1 MWLTRLS
8 LNRPVTITVFMVAVI
23 VLGFYALS
31 KTQVE
36 LQPKVDF
43 PVITILT
50 VYPGASPD
58 EVETLVTKPIEDA
71 VAGVERLRQIT
82 SVSQYGISQVTLEFY
97 IGTDVGEAYIDVQAK
112 VNAAVGL
119 LPRDAER
126 PVISKLD
133 TQSQP
138 TMYIGMTGNRPPYEL
153 RDLADNLIKDRLSSV
168 PGVAAV
174 TVSGGQKR
182 EILVAI
188 DKERLNAYGLSINA
202 VVRAL
207 QAANLNLPAGRITE
221 GERDYSVRLLGE
233 FRSID
238 ELRNLR
244 LYLQNPRNPMAA
256 GTTLR
261 LQDIADIRDTVEERT
276 VITRLNGKENVTLV
290 VQKASDA
297 NALEISEGI
306 HQVIERIQKEYP
318 DLKFEISF
326 DQAESIKESLT
337 DLRIALYLAIIL
349 VVLIVYLFL
358 YNVRGTFIVA
368 LAIPTCIFA
377 SFIAI
382 YFFGFTI
389 NFMTMLALSL
399 AVGVLV
405 DDAIVVIENIYRHLS
420 MGEEPME
427 AAYNGR
433 TEIGLAAITITF
445 VDVVVFLPIAFMG
458 GVSGQFFRSF
468 GLTVAVT
475 VLFSLLVS
483 FTLTPMLASRFYR
496 RGEALE
502 EPKGFFR
509 WFDARYRALE
519 RLYRR
524 LLGWALRHRW
534 AVIMTGNG
542 LLLLTLIL
550 VIGSAL
556 RGSPLLPFRFAP
568 SQDQGLIGITVKLPP
583 AAALSET
590 DAVVKRIE
598 QAALSIPEVKFVSSL
613 VGASGA
619 GFIGAGDQGP
629 RFANIQVT
637 LHPKKALL
645 DSLMFWVKHEE
656 PLRTRSDVEIAGE
669 LREKIG
675 VIPGAQ
681 ITVNTISGFRG
692 GGFGVPIQL
701 AMVGKDTT
709 TLLETA
715 ERVKQLISQI
725 PGIKDPDLSWSA
737 GKPELQVVVDRERAT
752 RLGVSLTEIALALRT
767 AYEGD
772 TSVKYREG
780 GQEYA
785 IRVRLDEAD
794 RQRVSE
800 LSNLVVSYVQG
811 APVYLRDVATIRLDE
826 GPTRIERADR
836 QRRVMV
842 LANIMPGYSLGN
854 LRVQIDNLLRQ
865 QNVIPPDVRV
875 SWFGEGE
882 VLAREGAY
890 MMQALLLSFILVYLL
905 MVALF
910 ENWLY
915 PFIIM
920 FSQPQA
926 LVGALLALIVA
937 RSELN
942 IVSMIGIIMLV
953 GLVGKNAILLVDF
966 TNTLRARGLSREE
979 ALQQAGPIR
988 LRPILMT
995 TGGAGAGD
1003 GADCAGGG
1011 AWLRVPCAAGHRN
1024 YRRHAGQHAAN
1035 AGGHPLYVHRDGR
1048 PDAESAAACRT
1059 PTRRRE
1065 AASGRGRVGADLC
1078 VCPHPS
1084 IVCLPASLHCRNI
1097 LPKSESP
1104 PHHAVGQVGQI
1115 GGDAG
1120 GTARKSGA
1128 VSRARGGAAP
1138 RYRPHAER
1146 AYHPA
1151 RDCGAS
1157 GRRCDCAPAQRRHGA
1172 ADSPVSPSGGRNAAG
1187 NPRRH
1192 AGTR

>member
-221 GERDYSVRLLGE
+221 GERDYNVRLLGE

-715 ERVKQLISQI
+715 ERVKRLISQI
-725 PGIKDPDLSWSA
+725 PGVKDTDLSWSA

-752 RLGVSLTEIALALRT
+752 RLGVNLAEIALALRT

-865 QNVIPPDVRV
+865 QNVIPPGVRV

-995 TGGAGAGD
+995 TAALVLAMVPIALAVGRGSEFRAPLGIVIIGGMLVSTLLTLVVIPCMYTVMDDLTQNLRRLVAPRRA
-1003 GADCAGGG
+1003 AVKQRVAGG
-1011 AWLRVPCAAGHRN
+1011 
-1024 YRRHAGQHAAN
+1024 
-1035 AGGHPLYVHRDGR
+1035 
-1048 PDAESAAACRT
+1048 E
-1059 PTRRRE
+1059 
-1065 AASGRGRVGADLC
+1065 
-1078 VCPHPS
+1078 
-1084 IVCLPASLHCRNI
+1084 
-1097 LPKSESP
+1097 
-1104 PHHAVGQVGQI
+1104 
-1115 GGDAG
+1115 
-1120 GTARKSGA
+1120 
-1128 VSRARGGAAP
+1128 
-1138 RYRPHAER
+1138 
-1146 AYHPA
+1146 
-1151 RDCGAS
+1151 
-1157 GRRCDCAPAQRRHGA
+1157 
-1172 ADSPVSPSGGRNAAG
+1172 
-1187 NPRRH
+1187 
-1192 AGTR
+1192 

>member
-1 MWLTRLS
+1 MWLTRLA
-8 LNRPVTITVFMVAVI
+8 LNRPVTITVFMVATI
-23 VLGFYALS
+23 VLGWYALS
-31 KTQVE
+31 RTQVE
-36 LQPKVDF
+36 LQPRVDF

-58 EVETLVTKPIEDA
+58 EVETLVTKPLEDA
-71 VAGVERLRQIT
+71 VAGVEGLRQIT
-82 SVSQYGISQVTLEFY
+82 STSQYGVSQVALEFY
-97 IGTDVGEAYIDVQAK
+97 IGTDMGQAYIDVQAK

-119 LPRDAER
+119 LPDDAER
-126 PVISKLD
+126 PIISKLD

-138 TMYIGMTGNRPPYEL
+138 TMYLALSGNRPSYEL
-153 RDLADNLIKDRLSSV
+153 RDLADNIIKDRLSSV

-188 DKERLNAYGLSINA
+188 DKDRLNAYGLSINS

-221 GERDYSVRLLGE
+221 GERDYNVRLLGE
-233 FRSID
+233 FRSVE

-244 LYLQNPRNPMAA
+244 LYLQNPRNPAA
-256 GTTLR
+256 PGATIR
-261 LQDIADIRDTVEERT
+261 LQDIAEIRDTVEERT
-276 VITRLNGKENVTLV
+276 VITRLNGKENVTIV

-297 NALEISEGI
+297 NALEVSKGI
-306 HQVIERIQKEYP
+306 HEVIQRIQREYP

-358 YNVRGTFIVA
+358 YNIRGTFIVA

-377 SFIAI
+377 SFLAI

-389 NFMTMLALSL
+389 NVMTMLALSL

-420 MGEEPME
+420 LGEEPME

-502 EPKGFFR
+502 EPRGFFR
-509 WFDARYRALE
+509 WFDARYRTLE
-519 RLYRR
+519 RGYRR
-524 LLGWALRHRW
+524 LLAWALRHRW
-534 AVIMTGNG
+534 AVILTGNG
-542 LLLLTLIL
+542 LLLATLVL
-550 VIGSAL
+550 VIGSAM

-583 AAALSET
+583 DAALSET
-590 DAVVKRIE
+590 DAVVRRIE
-598 QAALSIPEVKFVSSL
+598 QVALTIPEVKYVSSL

-619 GFIGAGDQGP
+619 SFMGAGDQGP
-629 RFANIQVT
+629 RFASLQVT

-645 DSLMFWVKHEE
+645 DSLMFWVKHDE

-681 ITVNTISGFRG
+681 VAVNAISGFRG

-701 AMVGKDTT
+701 AMSGKDTAV
-709 TLLETA
+709 LLETA
-715 ERVKQLISQI
+715 ERVRQAISKL

-737 GKPELQVVVDRERAT
+737 GKPELQVIVDRERAT
-752 RLGVSLTEIALALRT
+752 RLGVSIAEIALALRT

-772 TSVKYREG
+772 TSVKYREA

-785 IRVRLDEAD
+785 IRVRLNEAD
-794 RQRVSE
+794 RQRTGE
-800 LSNLVVSYVQG
+800 LGNLVVAYVQG
-811 APVYLRDVATIRLDE
+811 APVYLRDVATIRLSE

-842 LANIMPGYSLGN
+842 LANLMPGYSLGN
-854 LRVQIDNLLRQ
+854 LRVQIDNLLRE
-865 QNVIPPDVRV
+865 QNLVPPGVRV
-875 SWFGEGE
+875 QWFGEGE
-882 VLAREGAY
+882 VMAREGVY
-890 MMQALLLSFILVYLL
+890 MMQALLLSFVLVYLL

-966 TNTLRARGLSREE
+966 TNTLRSRGLPRDE
-979 ALQQAGPIR
+979 ALKEAGPIR

-995 TGGAGAGD
+995 TLSLVLAMIPVALAVGRGSEFRAPLGIVIIGGMLVSTLLTLVVIPCMYTVMD
-1003 GADCAGGG
+1003 DLSH
-1011 AWLRVPCAAGHRN
+1011 WLRR
-1024 YRRHAGQHAAN
+1024 
-1035 AGGHPLYVHRDGR
+1035 LF
-1048 PDAESAAACRT
+1048 
-1059 PTRRRE
+1059 RRRRRPLVE
-1065 AASGRGRVGADLC
+1065 AVAEELQEV
-1078 VCPHPS
+1078 
-1084 IVCLPASLHCRNI
+1084 
-1097 LPKSESP
+1097 
-1104 PHHAVGQVGQI
+1104 
-1115 GGDAG
+1115 
-1120 GTARKSGA
+1120 AR
-1128 VSRARGGAAP
+1128 R
-1138 RYRPHAER
+1138 
-1146 AYHPA
+1146 
-1151 RDCGAS
+1151 
-1157 GRRCDCAPAQRRHGA
+1157 
-1172 ADSPVSPSGGRNAAG
+1172 
-1187 NPRRH
+1187 
-1192 AGTR
+1192 

>member
-1 MWLTRLS
+1 MWLTRLA

-71 VAGVERLRQIT
+71 VAGVEGLRQIT
-82 SVSQYGISQVTLEFY
+82 STSQYGVSQVTLEFY
-97 IGTDVGEAYIDVQAK
+97 IGTDIGEAYIDVQAK

-126 PVISKLD
+126 PIISKLD

-188 DKERLNAYGLSINA
+188 DKERLNAYGLSINQ
-202 VVRAL
+202 VVQAL

-221 GERDYSVRLLGE
+221 GERDYNVRLLGE
-233 FRSID
+233 FRAIE

-244 LYLQNPRNPMAA
+244 LYLQNPRNPMAQGA
-256 GTTLR
+256 TIR
-261 LQDIADIRDTVEERT
+261 LQDIAQIRDTVEERT

-297 NALEISEGI
+297 NALEVSEGI
-306 HQVIERIQKEYP
+306 HQAIERIQKEYP

-337 DLRIALYLAIIL
+337 DLRMALYLAIIL

-358 YNVRGTFIVA
+358 YNVRGTFIVS

-509 WFDARYRALE
+509 WFDARYRSLE
-519 RLYRR
+519 RGYRR

-534 AVIMTGNG
+534 AVIVMGNG

-613 VGASGA
+613 VGASAA
-619 GFIGAGDQGP
+619 GFIGAGDTGP
-629 RFANIQVT
+629 RFASIQVT

-692 GGFGVPIQL
+692 GDFGVPIQL
-701 AMVGKDTT
+701 AMVGKDTP

-725 PGIKDPDLSWSA
+725 PGVKDTDLSWSA

-752 RLGVSLTEIALALRT
+752 RLGVSLAEIALALRT

-772 TSVKYREG
+772 TSVKYREA

-842 LANIMPGYSLGN
+842 LANLMPGYSLGN
-854 LRVQIDNLLRQ
+854 IRVQIDNLLRE
-865 QNVIPPDVRV
+865 QNVIPPGVRV

-882 VLAREGAY
+882 VMAREGVY
-890 MMQALLLSFILVYLL
+890 MMQALLLAFILVYLL

-966 TNTLRARGLSREE
+966 TNTLRSRGLSRDE

-995 TGGAGAGD
+995 TISLVLAMVPIALAIGRGSEFRAPLGIVIIGGMLVSTLLTLLVIPCMYTVMDDLTQNLRRLVAPRRA
-1003 GADCAGGG
+1003 AVKQRVAGG
-1011 AWLRVPCAAGHRN
+1011 
-1024 YRRHAGQHAAN
+1024 
-1035 AGGHPLYVHRDGR
+1035 
-1048 PDAESAAACRT
+1048 E
-1059 PTRRRE
+1059 
-1065 AASGRGRVGADLC
+1065 
-1078 VCPHPS
+1078 
-1084 IVCLPASLHCRNI
+1084 
-1097 LPKSESP
+1097 
-1104 PHHAVGQVGQI
+1104 
-1115 GGDAG
+1115 
-1120 GTARKSGA
+1120 
-1128 VSRARGGAAP
+1128 
-1138 RYRPHAER
+1138 
-1146 AYHPA
+1146 
-1151 RDCGAS
+1151 
-1157 GRRCDCAPAQRRHGA
+1157 
-1172 ADSPVSPSGGRNAAG
+1172 
-1187 NPRRH
+1187 
-1192 AGTR
+1192 

>member
-1 MWLTRLS
+1 
-8 LNRPVTITVFMVAVI
+8 
-23 VLGFYALS
+23 
-31 KTQVE
+31 
-36 LQPKVDF
+36 
-43 PVITILT
+43 
-50 VYPGASPD
+50 
-58 EVETLVTKPIEDA
+58 
-71 VAGVERLRQIT
+71 
-82 SVSQYGISQVTLEFY
+82 
-97 IGTDVGEAYIDVQAK
+97 
-112 VNAAVGL
+112 
-119 LPRDAER
+119 
-126 PVISKLD
+126 
-133 TQSQP
+133 
-138 TMYIGMTGNRPPYEL
+138 
-153 RDLADNLIKDRLSSV
+153 
-168 PGVAAV
+168 
-174 TVSGGQKR
+174 
-182 EILVAI
+182 
-188 DKERLNAYGLSINA
+188 
-202 VVRAL
+202 
-207 QAANLNLPAGRITE
+207 
-221 GERDYSVRLLGE
+221 
-233 FRSID
+233 
-238 ELRNLR
+238 
-244 LYLQNPRNPMAA
+244 
-256 GTTLR
+256 
-261 LQDIADIRDTVEERT
+261 
-276 VITRLNGKENVTLV
+276 
-290 VQKASDA
+290 
-297 NALEISEGI
+297 
-306 HQVIERIQKEYP
+306 
-318 DLKFEISF
+318 
-326 DQAESIKESLT
+326 
-337 DLRIALYLAIIL
+337 
-349 VVLIVYLFL
+349 
-358 YNVRGTFIVA
+358 
-368 LAIPTCIFA
+368 
-377 SFIAI
+377 
-382 YFFGFTI
+382 
-389 NFMTMLALSL
+389 MTMLALSL

-534 AVIMTGNG
+534 AVIVTGNG

-645 DSLMFWVKHEE
+645 DSLLFWVKHEE

-995 TGGAGAGD
+995 TAALVLAMVPIALAVGRGSEFRAPLGIVIIGGMLVSTLLTLVVIPCMYTVMDDLTQNLRRLVAPRRA
-1003 GADCAGGG
+1003 AVKQPIAGG
-1011 AWLRVPCAAGHRN
+1011 
-1024 YRRHAGQHAAN
+1024 
-1035 AGGHPLYVHRDGR
+1035 
-1048 PDAESAAACRT
+1048 
-1059 PTRRRE
+1059 
-1065 AASGRGRVGADLC
+1065 
-1078 VCPHPS
+1078 
-1084 IVCLPASLHCRNI
+1084 
-1097 LPKSESP
+1097 K
-1104 PHHAVGQVGQI
+1104 
-1115 GGDAG
+1115 
-1120 GTARKSGA
+1120 
-1128 VSRARGGAAP
+1128 
-1138 RYRPHAER
+1138 
-1146 AYHPA
+1146 
-1151 RDCGAS
+1151 
-1157 GRRCDCAPAQRRHGA
+1157 
-1172 ADSPVSPSGGRNAAG
+1172 
-1187 NPRRH
+1187 
-1192 AGTR
+1192 

>member
-71 VAGVERLRQIT
+71 VAGVEGLRQIT

-126 PVISKLD
+126 PIISKLD

-188 DKERLNAYGLSINA
+188 DKERLNAYGLSINQ
-202 VVRAL
+202 VVQAL

-221 GERDYSVRLLGE
+221 GERDYNVRLLGE

-458 GVSGQFFRSF
+458 GIVGQFFRSF

-534 AVIMTGNG
+534 AVIVTGNG

-619 GFIGAGDQGP
+619 GFIGAGDRGP

-725 PGIKDPDLSWSA
+725 PGVKDTDLSWSA

-752 RLGVSLTEIALALRT
+752 RLGVNLAEIALALRT

-865 QNVIPPDVRV
+865 QNVIPPGVRV

-995 TGGAGAGD
+995 TAALVLAMVPIALAVGRGSEFRAPLGIVIIGGMLVSTLLTLVVIPCMYTVMDDLTQNLRRLVAPRRA
-1003 GADCAGGG
+1003 AVKQRVAGG
-1011 AWLRVPCAAGHRN
+1011 
-1024 YRRHAGQHAAN
+1024 
-1035 AGGHPLYVHRDGR
+1035 
-1048 PDAESAAACRT
+1048 E
-1059 PTRRRE
+1059 
-1065 AASGRGRVGADLC
+1065 
-1078 VCPHPS
+1078 
-1084 IVCLPASLHCRNI
+1084 
-1097 LPKSESP
+1097 
-1104 PHHAVGQVGQI
+1104 
-1115 GGDAG
+1115 
-1120 GTARKSGA
+1120 
-1128 VSRARGGAAP
+1128 
-1138 RYRPHAER
+1138 
-1146 AYHPA
+1146 
-1151 RDCGAS
+1151 
-1157 GRRCDCAPAQRRHGA
+1157 
-1172 ADSPVSPSGGRNAAG
+1172 
-1187 NPRRH
+1187 
-1192 AGTR
+1192 

>member
-221 GERDYSVRLLGE
+221 GERDYNVRLLGE

-534 AVIMTGNG
+534 AVIVTGNG

-865 QNVIPPDVRV
+865 QNVIPPGVRV

-995 TGGAGAGD
+995 TAALVLAMVPIALAVGRGSEFRAPLGIVIIGGMLVSTLLTLVVIPCMYTVMDDLTQNLRRLVAPRRA
-1003 GADCAGGG
+1003 AVKQRVAGG
-1011 AWLRVPCAAGHRN
+1011 
-1024 YRRHAGQHAAN
+1024 
-1035 AGGHPLYVHRDGR
+1035 
-1048 PDAESAAACRT
+1048 E
-1059 PTRRRE
+1059 
-1065 AASGRGRVGADLC
+1065 
-1078 VCPHPS
+1078 
-1084 IVCLPASLHCRNI
+1084 
-1097 LPKSESP
+1097 
-1104 PHHAVGQVGQI
+1104 
-1115 GGDAG
+1115 
-1120 GTARKSGA
+1120 
-1128 VSRARGGAAP
+1128 
-1138 RYRPHAER
+1138 
-1146 AYHPA
+1146 
-1151 RDCGAS
+1151 
-1157 GRRCDCAPAQRRHGA
+1157 
-1172 ADSPVSPSGGRNAAG
+1172 
-1187 NPRRH
+1187 
-1192 AGTR
+1192 

>member
-71 VAGVERLRQIT
+71 VAGVEGLRQIT

-221 GERDYSVRLLGE
+221 GERDYNVRLLGE

-534 AVIMTGNG
+534 AVIVTGNG

-725 PGIKDPDLSWSA
+725 PGVKDTDLSWSA

-752 RLGVSLTEIALALRT
+752 RLGVNLAEIALALRT

-865 QNVIPPDVRV
+865 QNVIPPGVRV

-995 TGGAGAGD
+995 TASLVLAMVPIALAVGRGSEFRAPLGIVIIGGMLVSTLLTLVVIPCMYTVMDDLTQNLRRLVAPRRA
-1003 GADCAGGG
+1003 AVKQRVAGG
-1011 AWLRVPCAAGHRN
+1011 
-1024 YRRHAGQHAAN
+1024 
-1035 AGGHPLYVHRDGR
+1035 
-1048 PDAESAAACRT
+1048 E
-1059 PTRRRE
+1059 
-1065 AASGRGRVGADLC
+1065 
-1078 VCPHPS
+1078 
-1084 IVCLPASLHCRNI
+1084 
-1097 LPKSESP
+1097 
-1104 PHHAVGQVGQI
+1104 
-1115 GGDAG
+1115 
-1120 GTARKSGA
+1120 
-1128 VSRARGGAAP
+1128 
-1138 RYRPHAER
+1138 
-1146 AYHPA
+1146 
-1151 RDCGAS
+1151 
-1157 GRRCDCAPAQRRHGA
+1157 
-1172 ADSPVSPSGGRNAAG
+1172 
-1187 NPRRH
+1187 
-1192 AGTR
+1192 

>member
-8 LNRPVTITVFMVAVI
+8 LNRPVTITVFMAAVI

-71 VAGVERLRQIT
+71 VAGVEGLRQIT

-221 GERDYSVRLLGE
+221 GERDYNVRLLGE

-534 AVIMTGNG
+534 AVIVTGNG

-725 PGIKDPDLSWSA
+725 PGVKDTDLSWSA

-752 RLGVSLTEIALALRT
+752 RLGVNLAEIALALRT

-865 QNVIPPDVRV
+865 QNVIPPGVRV

-995 TGGAGAGD
+995 TASLVLAMVPIALAVGRGSEFRAPLGIVIIGGMLVSTLLTLVVIPCMYTVMDDLTQNLRRLVAPRRA
-1003 GADCAGGG
+1003 AVKQRVAGG
-1011 AWLRVPCAAGHRN
+1011 
-1024 YRRHAGQHAAN
+1024 
-1035 AGGHPLYVHRDGR
+1035 
-1048 PDAESAAACRT
+1048 E
-1059 PTRRRE
+1059 
-1065 AASGRGRVGADLC
+1065 
-1078 VCPHPS
+1078 
-1084 IVCLPASLHCRNI
+1084 
-1097 LPKSESP
+1097 
-1104 PHHAVGQVGQI
+1104 
-1115 GGDAG
+1115 
-1120 GTARKSGA
+1120 
-1128 VSRARGGAAP
+1128 
-1138 RYRPHAER
+1138 
-1146 AYHPA
+1146 
-1151 RDCGAS
+1151 
-1157 GRRCDCAPAQRRHGA
+1157 
-1172 ADSPVSPSGGRNAAG
+1172 
-1187 NPRRH
+1187 
-1192 AGTR
+1192 

>member
-71 VAGVERLRQIT
+71 VAGVEGLRQIT

-221 GERDYSVRLLGE
+221 GERDYNVRLLGE

-534 AVIMTGNG
+534 AVIVTGNG

-725 PGIKDPDLSWSA
+725 PGVKDTDLSWSA

-865 QNVIPPDVRV
+865 QNVIPPGVRV

-995 TGGAGAGD
+995 TAALVLAMVPIALAVGRGSEFRAPLGIVIIGGMLVSTLLTLVVIPCMYTVMDDLTQNLRRLVAPRRA
-1003 GADCAGGG
+1003 AVKQRVAGG
-1011 AWLRVPCAAGHRN
+1011 
-1024 YRRHAGQHAAN
+1024 
-1035 AGGHPLYVHRDGR
+1035 
-1048 PDAESAAACRT
+1048 E
-1059 PTRRRE
+1059 
-1065 AASGRGRVGADLC
+1065 
-1078 VCPHPS
+1078 
-1084 IVCLPASLHCRNI
+1084 
-1097 LPKSESP
+1097 
-1104 PHHAVGQVGQI
+1104 
-1115 GGDAG
+1115 
-1120 GTARKSGA
+1120 
-1128 VSRARGGAAP
+1128 
-1138 RYRPHAER
+1138 
-1146 AYHPA
+1146 
-1151 RDCGAS
+1151 
-1157 GRRCDCAPAQRRHGA
+1157 
-1172 ADSPVSPSGGRNAAG
+1172 
-1187 NPRRH
+1187 
-1192 AGTR
+1192 

>member
-71 VAGVERLRQIT
+71 VAGVEGLRQIT

-221 GERDYSVRLLGE
+221 GERDYNVRLLGE

-458 GVSGQFFRSF
+458 GIVGQFFRSF

-534 AVIMTGNG
+534 AVIVTGNG

-619 GFIGAGDQGP
+619 GFIGAGDRGP

-715 ERVKQLISQI
+715 ERVKRLISQI

-752 RLGVSLTEIALALRT
+752 RLGVNLAEIALALRT

-865 QNVIPPDVRV
+865 QNVIPPSVRV

-882 VLAREGAY
+882 VLTREGAY

-995 TGGAGAGD
+995 TAALVLAMVPIALAVGRGSEFRAPLGIVIIGGMLVSTLLTLVVIPCMYTVMDDLTQNLRRLVAPRRA
-1003 GADCAGGG
+1003 AVKQRVAGG
-1011 AWLRVPCAAGHRN
+1011 
-1024 YRRHAGQHAAN
+1024 
-1035 AGGHPLYVHRDGR
+1035 
-1048 PDAESAAACRT
+1048 E
-1059 PTRRRE
+1059 
-1065 AASGRGRVGADLC
+1065 
-1078 VCPHPS
+1078 
-1084 IVCLPASLHCRNI
+1084 
-1097 LPKSESP
+1097 
-1104 PHHAVGQVGQI
+1104 
-1115 GGDAG
+1115 
-1120 GTARKSGA
+1120 
-1128 VSRARGGAAP
+1128 
-1138 RYRPHAER
+1138 
-1146 AYHPA
+1146 
-1151 RDCGAS
+1151 
-1157 GRRCDCAPAQRRHGA
+1157 
-1172 ADSPVSPSGGRNAAG
+1172 
-1187 NPRRH
+1187 
-1192 AGTR
+1192 

>member
-71 VAGVERLRQIT
+71 VAGVEGLRQIT

-221 GERDYSVRLLGE
+221 GERDYNVRLLGE

-458 GVSGQFFRSF
+458 GIVGQFFRSF

-534 AVIMTGNG
+534 AVIVTGNG

-619 GFIGAGDQGP
+619 GFIGAGDRGP

-725 PGIKDPDLSWSA
+725 PGVKDTDLSWSA

-752 RLGVSLTEIALALRT
+752 RLGVSLAEIALALRT

-865 QNVIPPDVRV
+865 QNVIPPSVRV

-882 VLAREGAY
+882 VLTREGAY

-995 TGGAGAGD
+995 TAALVLAMVPIALAVGRGSEFRAPLGIVIIGGMLVSTLLTLVVIPCMYTVMDDLTQNLRRLVAPRRA
-1003 GADCAGGG
+1003 AVKQRVAGG
-1011 AWLRVPCAAGHRN
+1011 
-1024 YRRHAGQHAAN
+1024 
-1035 AGGHPLYVHRDGR
+1035 
-1048 PDAESAAACRT
+1048 E
-1059 PTRRRE
+1059 
-1065 AASGRGRVGADLC
+1065 
-1078 VCPHPS
+1078 
-1084 IVCLPASLHCRNI
+1084 
-1097 LPKSESP
+1097 
-1104 PHHAVGQVGQI
+1104 
-1115 GGDAG
+1115 
-1120 GTARKSGA
+1120 
-1128 VSRARGGAAP
+1128 
-1138 RYRPHAER
+1138 
-1146 AYHPA
+1146 
-1151 RDCGAS
+1151 
-1157 GRRCDCAPAQRRHGA
+1157 
-1172 ADSPVSPSGGRNAAG
+1172 
-1187 NPRRH
+1187 
-1192 AGTR
+1192 

>member
-8 LNRPVTITVFMVAVI
+8 LNRPVTITVFMAAVI

-995 TGGAGAGD
+995 TISLVLAMVPIALAIGRGSEFRAPLGIVIIGGMLVSTLLTLLVIPCMYTVMDDLTQNLRRLVAPRRA
-1003 GADCAGGG
+1003 AVKQRVAGG
-1011 AWLRVPCAAGHRN
+1011 
-1024 YRRHAGQHAAN
+1024 
-1035 AGGHPLYVHRDGR
+1035 
-1048 PDAESAAACRT
+1048 E
-1059 PTRRRE
+1059 
-1065 AASGRGRVGADLC
+1065 
-1078 VCPHPS
+1078 
-1084 IVCLPASLHCRNI
+1084 
-1097 LPKSESP
+1097 
-1104 PHHAVGQVGQI
+1104 
-1115 GGDAG
+1115 
-1120 GTARKSGA
+1120 
-1128 VSRARGGAAP
+1128 
-1138 RYRPHAER
+1138 
-1146 AYHPA
+1146 
-1151 RDCGAS
+1151 
-1157 GRRCDCAPAQRRHGA
+1157 
-1172 ADSPVSPSGGRNAAG
+1172 
-1187 NPRRH
+1187 
-1192 AGTR
+1192 

>member
-71 VAGVERLRQIT
+71 VAGVEGLRQIT

-126 PVISKLD
+126 PIISKLD

-188 DKERLNAYGLSINA
+188 DKERLNAYGLSINQ
-202 VVRAL
+202 VVQAL

-221 GERDYSVRLLGE
+221 GERDYNVRLLGE

-458 GVSGQFFRSF
+458 GIVGQFFRSF

-534 AVIMTGNG
+534 AVIVTGNG

-619 GFIGAGDQGP
+619 GFIGAGDRGP

-725 PGIKDPDLSWSA
+725 PGVKDTDLSWSA

-752 RLGVSLTEIALALRT
+752 RLGVNLAEIALALRT

-865 QNVIPPDVRV
+865 QNVIPPGVRV

-882 VLAREGAY
+882 VLTREGAY

-995 TGGAGAGD
+995 TAALVLAMVPIALAVGRGSEFRAPLGIVIIGGMLVSTLLTLVVIPCMYTVMDDLTQNLRRLVAPRRA
-1003 GADCAGGG
+1003 AVKQRVAGG
-1011 AWLRVPCAAGHRN
+1011 
-1024 YRRHAGQHAAN
+1024 
-1035 AGGHPLYVHRDGR
+1035 
-1048 PDAESAAACRT
+1048 E
-1059 PTRRRE
+1059 
-1065 AASGRGRVGADLC
+1065 
-1078 VCPHPS
+1078 
-1084 IVCLPASLHCRNI
+1084 
-1097 LPKSESP
+1097 
-1104 PHHAVGQVGQI
+1104 
-1115 GGDAG
+1115 
-1120 GTARKSGA
+1120 
-1128 VSRARGGAAP
+1128 
-1138 RYRPHAER
+1138 
-1146 AYHPA
+1146 
-1151 RDCGAS
+1151 
-1157 GRRCDCAPAQRRHGA
+1157 
-1172 ADSPVSPSGGRNAAG
+1172 
-1187 NPRRH
+1187 
-1192 AGTR
+1192 

>member
-1 MWLTRLS
+1 
-8 LNRPVTITVFMVAVI
+8 MVAVI

-71 VAGVERLRQIT
+71 VAGVEGLRQIT

-221 GERDYSVRLLGE
+221 GERDYNVRLLGE

-244 LYLQNPRNPMAA
+244 LYLQNPRNPMAD

-458 GVSGQFFRSF
+458 GIVGQFFRSF

-534 AVIMTGNG
+534 AVIVTGNG

-619 GFIGAGDQGP
+619 GFIGAGDRGP

-715 ERVKQLISQI
+715 ERVKRLISQI

-800 LSNLVVSYVQG
+800 LGNLVVSYVQG

-865 QNVIPPDVRV
+865 QNVIPPGVRV

-882 VLAREGAY
+882 VLTREGAY

-995 TGGAGAGD
+995 TAALVLAMVPIALAVGRGSEFRAPLGIVIIGGMLVSTLLTLVVIPCMYTVMDDLTQNLRRLVAPRRA
-1003 GADCAGGG
+1003 AVKQRVAGG
-1011 AWLRVPCAAGHRN
+1011 
-1024 YRRHAGQHAAN
+1024 
-1035 AGGHPLYVHRDGR
+1035 
-1048 PDAESAAACRT
+1048 E
-1059 PTRRRE
+1059 
-1065 AASGRGRVGADLC
+1065 
-1078 VCPHPS
+1078 
-1084 IVCLPASLHCRNI
+1084 
-1097 LPKSESP
+1097 
-1104 PHHAVGQVGQI
+1104 
-1115 GGDAG
+1115 
-1120 GTARKSGA
+1120 
-1128 VSRARGGAAP
+1128 
-1138 RYRPHAER
+1138 
-1146 AYHPA
+1146 
-1151 RDCGAS
+1151 
-1157 GRRCDCAPAQRRHGA
+1157 
-1172 ADSPVSPSGGRNAAG
+1172 
-1187 NPRRH
+1187 
-1192 AGTR
+1192 

>member
-1 MWLTRLS
+1 MWLTRLA

-71 VAGVERLRQIT
+71 VAGVEGLRQIT

-97 IGTDVGEAYIDVQAK
+97 IGTDIGEAYIDVQAK

-126 PVISKLD
+126 PIISKLD

-188 DKERLNAYGLSINA
+188 DKERLNAYGLSINR
-202 VVRAL
+202 VVQAL

-221 GERDYSVRLLGE
+221 GERDYNVRLLGE
-233 FRSID
+233 FRSIE

-244 LYLQNPRNPMAA
+244 LYLQNPRNPMAQGA
-256 GTTLR
+256 TIR
-261 LQDIADIRDTVEERT
+261 LQDIAQIRDTVEERT

-297 NALEISEGI
+297 NALEVSEGI
-306 HQVIERIQKEYP
+306 HQAIERIQKEYP

-337 DLRIALYLAIIL
+337 DLRMALYLAIIL

-358 YNVRGTFIVA
+358 YNVRGTFIVS

-458 GVSGQFFRSF
+458 GVVGQFFRSF

-509 WFDARYRALE
+509 WFDARYRSLE
-519 RLYRR
+519 RGYRR

-534 AVIMTGNG
+534 AVILIGNG
-542 LLLLTLIL
+542 LLLLTLVL
-550 VIGSAL
+550 VIGSAM

-568 SQDQGLIGITVKLPP
+568 SQDQGLIGIVVKLPP
-583 AAALSET
+583 DAALSET

-613 VGASGA
+613 VGASAA
-619 GFIGAGDQGP
+619 GFIGAGDTGP
-629 RFANIQVT
+629 RFASIQVT

-669 LREKIG
+669 LRDKIG

-681 ITVNTISGFRG
+681 VAVNAISGFRG

-701 AMVGKDTT
+701 AMVGKDTP

-725 PGIKDPDLSWSA
+725 PGIKDTDLSWSA

-752 RLGVSLTEIALALRT
+752 RLGVSLAEIALALRT

-772 TSVKYREG
+772 TSVKYREA

-800 LSNLVVSYVQG
+800 LGNLVVSYVQG

-842 LANIMPGYSLGN
+842 LANLMPGYSLGN
-854 LRVQIDNLLRQ
+854 IRVQIDNLLRE
-865 QNVIPPDVRV
+865 QNVIPPGVRV

-882 VLAREGAY
+882 VMAREGVY
-890 MMQALLLSFILVYLL
+890 MMQALLLSLILVYLL

-966 TNTLRARGLSREE
+966 TNTLRSRGLSRDE

-995 TGGAGAGD
+995 TISLVLAMVPIALAIGRGSEFRAPLGIVIIGGMLVSTLLTLLVIPCMYTVMDDLTQGLRRLVAPRRA
-1003 GADCAGGG
+1003 AVKQPIAGG
-1011 AWLRVPCAAGHRN
+1011 
-1024 YRRHAGQHAAN
+1024 
-1035 AGGHPLYVHRDGR
+1035 
-1048 PDAESAAACRT
+1048 
-1059 PTRRRE
+1059 
-1065 AASGRGRVGADLC
+1065 
-1078 VCPHPS
+1078 
-1084 IVCLPASLHCRNI
+1084 
-1097 LPKSESP
+1097 K
-1104 PHHAVGQVGQI
+1104 
-1115 GGDAG
+1115 
-1120 GTARKSGA
+1120 
-1128 VSRARGGAAP
+1128 
-1138 RYRPHAER
+1138 
-1146 AYHPA
+1146 
-1151 RDCGAS
+1151 
-1157 GRRCDCAPAQRRHGA
+1157 
-1172 ADSPVSPSGGRNAAG
+1172 
-1187 NPRRH
+1187 
-1192 AGTR
+1192 

>member
-8 LNRPVTITVFMVAVI
+8 LNRPVTITVFMAAVI

-221 GERDYSVRLLGE
+221 GERDYNVRLLGE

-725 PGIKDPDLSWSA
+725 PGVKDTDLSWSA

-752 RLGVSLTEIALALRT
+752 RLGVNLAEIALALRT

-865 QNVIPPDVRV
+865 QNVIPPGVRV

-995 TGGAGAGD
+995 TAALVLAMVPIALAVGRGSEFRAPLGIVIIGGMLVSTLLTLVVIPCMYTVMDDLTQNLRRLVAPRRA
-1003 GADCAGGG
+1003 AVKQRVAGG
-1011 AWLRVPCAAGHRN
+1011 
-1024 YRRHAGQHAAN
+1024 
-1035 AGGHPLYVHRDGR
+1035 
-1048 PDAESAAACRT
+1048 E
-1059 PTRRRE
+1059 
-1065 AASGRGRVGADLC
+1065 
-1078 VCPHPS
+1078 
-1084 IVCLPASLHCRNI
+1084 
-1097 LPKSESP
+1097 
-1104 PHHAVGQVGQI
+1104 
-1115 GGDAG
+1115 
-1120 GTARKSGA
+1120 
-1128 VSRARGGAAP
+1128 
-1138 RYRPHAER
+1138 
-1146 AYHPA
+1146 
-1151 RDCGAS
+1151 
-1157 GRRCDCAPAQRRHGA
+1157 
-1172 ADSPVSPSGGRNAAG
+1172 
-1187 NPRRH
+1187 
-1192 AGTR
+1192 

>member
-1 MWLTRLS
+1 MWMTRLA

-31 KTQVE
+31 RTQVE

-43 PVITILT
+43 PVITVLT

-71 VAGVERLRQIT
+71 VAGVEGLRQIT
-82 SVSQYGISQVTLEFY
+82 SVSQYGVSQVTLEFY
-97 IGTDVGEAYIDVQAK
+97 IGTDIGQAYIDVQAK
-112 VNAAVGL
+112 VNAATGL
-119 LPRDAER
+119 LPDDAER
-126 PVISKLD
+126 PIISKLD

-138 TMYIGMTGNRPPYEL
+138 TMYIALAGNRPPYEL
-153 RDLADNLIKDRLSSV
+153 RDLADNIIKDRLASV

-188 DKERLNAYGLSINA
+188 DKERLNAYGLSINT

-207 QAANLNLPAGRITE
+207 QGANLNLPAGRITE
-221 GERDYSVRLLGE
+221 GERDYNVRLLGE
-233 FRSID
+233 FRSVD

-244 LYLQNPRNPMAA
+244 LYLQNPRNPMAQ
-256 GTTLR
+256 GTTIR

-297 NALEISEGI
+297 NALEVSAGI
-306 HQVIERIQKEYP
+306 HNAIERIQQEYP

-445 VDVVVFLPIAFMG
+445 VDAVVFLPIAFMG
-458 GVSGQFFRSF
+458 GVVGQFFRSF

-475 VLFSLLVS
+475 VLFSLIVS

-496 RGEALE
+496 RGEALG

-509 WFDARYRALE
+509 WFDRRYRALE
-519 RLYRR
+519 RGYRR
-524 LLGWALRHRW
+524 LLAWALRHRW
-534 AVIMTGNG
+534 VVILTGNG
-542 LLLLTLIL
+542 LLLATLVL
-550 VIGSAL
+550 VIGSAM

-583 AAALSET
+583 DAALGET

-598 QAALSIPEVKFVSSL
+598 QVALTIPEVKYVSSL

-619 GFIGAGDQGP
+619 GFIGAGDRGP

-637 LHPKKALL
+637 LHPQKALL
-645 DSLMFWVKHEE
+645 DSLMFWVKHDE

-681 ITVNTISGFRG
+681 VSVNAISGFRG
-692 GGFGVPIQL
+692 GGFGQPIQL
-701 AMVGKDTT
+701 AMVGKDTA
-709 TLLETA
+709 TLLEAA
-715 ERVKQLISQI
+715 ERVRQAISQL

-737 GKPELQVVVDRERAT
+737 GKPELQVLVDRERAT
-752 RLGVSLTEIALALRT
+752 RLGVSIAEIALALRT

-772 TSVKYREG
+772 TSVKYREA

-785 IRVRLDEAD
+785 IRVRLNEAD
-794 RQRVSE
+794 RQRTSE
-800 LSNLVVSYVQG
+800 LGNLVVAYIQG
-811 APVYLRDVATIRLDE
+811 APVYLRDVASIRLSE

-836 QRRVMV
+836 QRRVVV
-842 LANIMPGYSLGN
+842 LANLMPGYSLGN
-854 LRVQIDNLLRQ
+854 LRVQIDNLLRE
-865 QNVIPPDVRV
+865 QNLVPAGVRV
-875 SWFGEGE
+875 QWFGEAE
-882 VLAREGAY
+882 VMQREGAY

-966 TNTLRARGLSREE
+966 TNTLRSRGLPRDE
-979 ALQQAGPIR
+979 ALKEAGPIR

-995 TGGAGAGD
+995 TIALVLAMVPIALAVGRGSEFRAPLGIVIIGGMLVSTLLTLVVIPCMYTVMDDLTHA
-1003 GADCAGGG
+1003 
-1011 AWLRVPCAAGHRN
+1011 LRWRFV
-1024 YRRHAGQHAAN
+1024 RRHPMTEA
-1035 AGGHPLYVHRDGR
+1035 VT
-1048 PDAESAAACRT
+1048 EE
-1059 PTRRRE
+1059 RE
-1065 AASGRGRVGADLC
+1065 EALMR
-1078 VCPHPS
+1078 
-1084 IVCLPASLHCRNI
+1084 
-1097 LPKSESP
+1097 
-1104 PHHAVGQVGQI
+1104 
-1115 GGDAG
+1115 
-1120 GTARKSGA
+1120 
-1128 VSRARGGAAP
+1128 
-1138 RYRPHAER
+1138 
-1146 AYHPA
+1146 
-1151 RDCGAS
+1151 
-1157 GRRCDCAPAQRRHGA
+1157 
-1172 ADSPVSPSGGRNAAG
+1172 
-1187 NPRRH
+1187 
-1192 AGTR
+1192 

>member
-71 VAGVERLRQIT
+71 VAGVEGLRQIT
-82 SVSQYGISQVTLEFY
+82 STSQYGVSQVTLEFY
-97 IGTDVGEAYIDVQAK
+97 IGTDIGEAYIDVQAK

-126 PVISKLD
+126 PIISKLD

-188 DKERLNAYGLSINA
+188 DKERLNAYGLSINQ
-202 VVRAL
+202 VVQAL

-221 GERDYSVRLLGE
+221 GERDYNVRLLGE
-233 FRSID
+233 FRAIE

-244 LYLQNPRNPMAA
+244 LYLQNPRNPMAQGA
-256 GTTLR
+256 TIR
-261 LQDIADIRDTVEERT
+261 LQDIAQIRDTVEERT

-297 NALEISEGI
+297 NALEVSEGI
-306 HQVIERIQKEYP
+306 HQAIERIQKEYP

-509 WFDARYRALE
+509 WFDARYRSLE
-519 RLYRR
+519 RGYRR

-534 AVIMTGNG
+534 AVILTGNG
-542 LLLLTLIL
+542 LLLLTLVL
-550 VIGSAL
+550 VIGSAM

-583 AAALSET
+583 DAALSET

-613 VGASGA
+613 VGASAA
-619 GFIGAGDQGP
+619 GFIGAGDTGP
-629 RFANIQVT
+629 RFASIQVT

-669 LREKIG
+669 LRDKIG

-681 ITVNTISGFRG
+681 VAVNAISGFRG
-692 GGFGVPIQL
+692 GGFGVPVQL
-701 AMVGKDTT
+701 AIVGKDTP

-725 PGIKDPDLSWSA
+725 PGVKDTDLSWSA

-752 RLGVSLTEIALALRT
+752 RLGVSLAEIALALRT

-772 TSVKYREG
+772 TSVKYREA

-800 LSNLVVSYVQG
+800 LGNLVVSYVQG

-842 LANIMPGYSLGN
+842 LANLMPGYSLGN
-854 LRVQIDNLLRQ
+854 IRVQIDNLLRE
-865 QNVIPPDVRV
+865 QNVIPPGVRV

-882 VLAREGAY
+882 VMAREGVY
-890 MMQALLLSFILVYLL
+890 MMQALLLSLILVYLL

-966 TNTLRARGLSREE
+966 TNTLRSRGLSREE

-995 TGGAGAGD
+995 TAALVLAMVPIALAIGRGSEFRAPLGIVIIGGMLVSTLLTLVVIPCMYTVMDDLTQNLRRLVTPRRAAVKQRV
-1003 GADCAGGG
+1003 AGG
-1011 AWLRVPCAAGHRN
+1011 
-1024 YRRHAGQHAAN
+1024 
-1035 AGGHPLYVHRDGR
+1035 
-1048 PDAESAAACRT
+1048 E
-1059 PTRRRE
+1059 
-1065 AASGRGRVGADLC
+1065 
-1078 VCPHPS
+1078 
-1084 IVCLPASLHCRNI
+1084 
-1097 LPKSESP
+1097 
-1104 PHHAVGQVGQI
+1104 
-1115 GGDAG
+1115 
-1120 GTARKSGA
+1120 
-1128 VSRARGGAAP
+1128 
-1138 RYRPHAER
+1138 
-1146 AYHPA
+1146 
-1151 RDCGAS
+1151 
-1157 GRRCDCAPAQRRHGA
+1157 
-1172 ADSPVSPSGGRNAAG
+1172 
-1187 NPRRH
+1187 
-1192 AGTR
+1192 